1 MIITMANSAKV
12 VAIFGVLV
20 FLQAVSC
27 AVARHQA
34 DLGSSLA
41 SVQAGTMTVD
51 GYEEGEEGGGPAA
64 CDGIYHSD
72 RYLLTTLPTK
82 LYAGGSMC
90 NRIIGIASTQTGHG
104 ALALVVDVCDDCG
117 DDELGTSAAVWNA
130 LGLDTNAGVAPI
142 RWFVL

>member
-1 MIITMANSAKV
+1 MANTAKV
-12 VAIFGVLV
+12 VAILGILV
-20 FLQAVSC
+20 FLQVVSC
-27 AVARHQA
+27 AVARHS
-34 DLGSSLA
+34 DPGTSLA

-72 RYLLTTLPTK
+72 GDFLSTLPTD
-82 LYAGGSMC
+82 LYAGGSLC
-90 NRIIGIASTQTGHG
+90 HRFIGITSTQTGRS
-104 ALALVVDVCDDCG
+104 AMAMVVDVCDDCG

-142 RWFVL
+142 RWYVE

>member
-1 MIITMANSAKV
+1 MANTTKV
-12 VAIFGVLV
+12 VAILGVLV

-27 AVARHQA
+27 VVARHHA
-34 DLGSSLA
+34 DPGASLA
-41 SVQAGTMTVD
+41 GLQAGTMTVD

-72 RYLLTTLPTK
+72 GDFLTTLPTE
-82 LYAGGSMC
+82 LYAGGSLC
-90 NRIIGIASTQTGHG
+90 NKFIGITSTQTGRG
-104 ALALVVDVCDDCG
+104 ARAMVVDVCDDCG

-142 RWFVL
+142 TWSVQ

>member
-1 MIITMANSAKV
+1 MANTAKV

-27 AVARHQA
+27 AFARHHS
-34 DLGSSLA
+34 DPETSLA

-51 GYEEGEEGGGPAA
+51 GDEEGEEGGGPAA

-72 RYLLTTLPTK
+72 GDFLTTLPTE
-82 LYAGGSMC
+82 LYAGGSLC
-90 NRIIGIASTQTGHG
+90 HRFLIIASTQTGRS
-104 ALALVVDVCDDCG
+104 AMAMVVDTCDDCG

-142 RWFVL
+142 TWSIE